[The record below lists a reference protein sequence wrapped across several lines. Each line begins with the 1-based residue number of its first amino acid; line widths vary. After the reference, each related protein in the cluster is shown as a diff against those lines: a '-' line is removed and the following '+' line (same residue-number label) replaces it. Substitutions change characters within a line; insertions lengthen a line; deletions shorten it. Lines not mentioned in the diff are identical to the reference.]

1 MIVGPIESDSST
13 MTYRP
18 YTEGST
24 RTGSIRQR
32 NYDADADL
40 VYAFIEKQC
49 SVSSLWL
56 WFRLHFSL
64 I

>member
-1 MIVGPIESDSST
+1 MVVGPIEADTSS

-24 RTGSIRQR
+24 RVGSIRQR

-49 SVSSLWL
+49 SVSSVCSFSGWL
-56 WFRLHFSL
+56 HH
-64 I
+64 